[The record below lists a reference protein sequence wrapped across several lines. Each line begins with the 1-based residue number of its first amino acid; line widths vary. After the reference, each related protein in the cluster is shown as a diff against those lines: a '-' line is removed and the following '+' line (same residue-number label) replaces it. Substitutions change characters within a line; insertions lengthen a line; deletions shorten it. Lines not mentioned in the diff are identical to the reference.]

1 MKRTVN
7 GMVRLFL
14 LNTMWLIC
22 SLPIVT
28 IFPATAAMLGVIR
41 DWSLQKEYPLV
52 SRYWSH
58 FRENLKAS
66 LIIGWAMA
74 LWILALLLNVDII
87 LQLGTVL
94 RWMLLPVTVAL
105 LLAAVFVLL
114 LSFPFMVHYELGLR
128 SILKNTLYFVV
139 IQPHAAFLCLL
150 LFSLSVWL
158 ILTVPFLVFIVI
170 SPATYLMYRVCDH
183 SFQKIEN
190 MKRMT
195 GKMSSMIGQ

>member
-1 MKRTVN
+1 MADLFTADCHDFPGN
-7 GMVRLFL
+7 GCNARCHPGLEA
-14 LNTMWLIC
+14 
-22 SLPIVT
+22 SK
-28 IFPATAAMLGVIR
+28 GV
-41 DWSLQKEYPLV
+41 SLV

-66 LIIGWAMA
+66 LIIGLALS

-128 SILKNTLYFVV
+128 SMLKNTLYFVV

-150 LFSLSVWL
+150 LFHSRYGSYSRCRSL
-158 ILTVPFLVFIVI
+158 FL
-170 SPATYLMYRVCDH
+170 
-183 SFQKIEN
+183 
-190 MKRMT
+190 
-195 GKMSSMIGQ
+195 